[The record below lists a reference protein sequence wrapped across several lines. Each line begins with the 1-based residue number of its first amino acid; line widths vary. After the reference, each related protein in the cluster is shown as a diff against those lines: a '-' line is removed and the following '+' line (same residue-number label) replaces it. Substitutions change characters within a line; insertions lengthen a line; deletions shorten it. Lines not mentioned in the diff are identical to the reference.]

1 MNETSNHDN
10 SKWRCF
16 DHLCIHFIWSQD
28 NENDL
33 RFAWKGEWK
42 IDFDYDTLDAVV
54 VAKGYVL
61 KGWKRTMGKFRWFLS
76 DPYER
81 DSASSIFE
89 FLCENIPDQGCNKE
103 VKQHLL

>member
-1 MNETSNHDN
+1 MTIVDDDV
-10 SKWRCF
+10 

-103 VKQHLL
+103 VKQHQHLF